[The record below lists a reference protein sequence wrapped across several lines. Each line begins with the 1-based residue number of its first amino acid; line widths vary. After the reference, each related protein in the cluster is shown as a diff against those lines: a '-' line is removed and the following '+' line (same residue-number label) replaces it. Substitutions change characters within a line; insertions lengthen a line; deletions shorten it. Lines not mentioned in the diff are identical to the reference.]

1 MAPSSAA
8 TTPASVRQWRLST
21 RLVRG
26 VIGVVIGC
34 LAIVVLLTG
43 AFTKF
48 EITERLDDSLQEV
61 AERLQFAVLVLNQQG
76 SGHDVAHLS
85 NIMPTSLAYQITDA
99 QGHVLL
105 RSSNAPE
112 SGFVTP
118 PQAGFFM
125 QHRFRVYVTPAAQ
138 PDRFIMVGEPRVH
151 RAQATHHAI
160 LIAVLPILGAIPC
173 IWLLVVW
180 IVRRSLRPLV
190 RLQGEIRERGGGN
203 LNPVPQ
209 LDLPVELSTIQAAVN
224 LLLERLHKALAAE
237 RAFAG
242 NAAHELRNP
251 IAALLAQAQMLRG
264 QLARQASTATLPLPA
279 NTMGQIAPATLP
291 ADALSP
297 AATGTGTG

>member
-1 MAPSSAA
+1 M
-8 TTPASVRQWRLST
+8 RQWRLST

-138 PDRFIMVGEPRVH
+138 PDRFIMVG
-151 RAQATHHAI
+151 
-160 LIAVLPILGAIPC
+160 
-173 IWLLVVW
+173 
-180 IVRRSLRPLV
+180 
-190 RLQGEIRERGGGN
+190 
-203 LNPVPQ
+203 
-209 LDLPVELSTIQAAVN
+209 
-224 LLLERLHKALAAE
+224 
-237 RAFAG
+237 
-242 NAAHELRNP
+242 
-251 IAALLAQAQMLRG
+251 
-264 QLARQASTATLPLPA
+264 
-279 NTMGQIAPATLP
+279 
-291 ADALSP
+291 SP
-297 AATGTGTG
+297 ACTGRRPRTMPF